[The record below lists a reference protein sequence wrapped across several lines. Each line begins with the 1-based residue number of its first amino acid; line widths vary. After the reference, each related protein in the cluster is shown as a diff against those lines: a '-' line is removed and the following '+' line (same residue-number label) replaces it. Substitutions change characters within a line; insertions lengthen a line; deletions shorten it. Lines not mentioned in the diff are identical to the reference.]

1 MNKLIN
7 GLNPAQILVVG
18 FIIMI
23 LIGSILLAMPFSTET
38 GESISYIDALFTAT
52 SAVCVTGLAVVDTG
66 STFNLFGEIVLLVLI
81 QIGGLGFMT
90 FGVLFALL
98 LGKRINLR
106 QRILIQESIKHFSL
120 QGVVKLAQLIFLITI
135 GVQVVGALLLSIR
148 WIPEMGFGQG
158 LYYSIF
164 HSISAFN
171 NAGFG
176 LYPDSLMKYVADPI
190 INITITLLLVIGG
203 IGFSVIID
211 IFNKRSLRKLSLNTK
226 MVLFTTL
233 ALSVIGF
240 VILFILEIRNP
251 LTLNPLDWD
260 GRIWGAYFQSMVT
273 RTAGFNSIS
282 IGDMYSTSL
291 FIMIILMFIGASPGS
306 TGGGIKTTTFMV
318 LLASVWSTLKG
329 REKTILFERTI
340 TNELIRRSLAIMVL
354 GISTILFV
362 TVILTLTEPTN
373 DLMFILFEVTSAFAT
388 VGLSMG
394 LTPDL
399 TEIGKVLISITM
411 FIGRLGPLTLGF
423 ALAYQVRKELYHYPE
438 EKVLIG

>member
-18 FIIMI
+18 FIMMI

-38 GESISYIDALFTAT
+38 GEQISYIDALFTAT

-66 STFNLFGEIVLLVLI
+66 STFNLIGEIVLLVLI
-81 QIGGLGFMT
+81 EIGGLGFMT

-106 QRILIQESIKHFSL
+106 QRILIQESIKHYSL

-135 GVQVVGALLLSIR
+135 GVQVAGTLLLSIR

-158 LYYSIF
+158 LYFSIF

-176 LYPDSLMKYVADPI
+176 LYPDSLMKYVSDPI
-190 INITITLLLVIGG
+190 VNITITLLLVIGG

-211 IFNKRSLRKLSLNTK
+211 VFNKRSLKKLSLNTK
-226 MVLFTTL
+226 MVLFTSL
-233 ALSVIGF
+233 VLSVIGF
-240 VILFILEIRNP
+240 VIFFILEIRNP
-251 LTLNPLDWD
+251 LTLKPLDWD

-273 RTAGFNSIS
+273 RTAGFNSIQ

-291 FIMIILMFIGASPGS
+291 FI
-306 TGGGIKTTTFMV
+306 
-318 LLASVWSTLKG
+318 
-329 REKTILFERTI
+329 
-340 TNELIRRSLAIMVL
+340 
-354 GISTILFV
+354 
-362 TVILTLTEPTN
+362 
-373 DLMFILFEVTSAFAT
+373 
-388 VGLSMG
+388 
-394 LTPDL
+394 
-399 TEIGKVLISITM
+399 
-411 FIGRLGPLTLGF
+411 
-423 ALAYQVRKELYHYPE
+423 
-438 EKVLIG
+438 